1 MILFL
6 EHFLFIFFF
15 FSPSLSLSIGEYFWI
30 CFYTL
35 VYWALFYRLRM
46 VHCIFFLFIFFF
58 FSLGVVNSVFCT
70 LYNVQCTR

>member
-6 EHFLFIFFF
+6 EHFLFIFL
-15 FSPSLSLSIGEYFWI
+15 SVSLSLSIGEYFWI
-30 CFYTL
+30 WFYTL

-46 VHCIFFLFIFFF
+46 VHCIFFFFFYF